1 MTEIVSK
8 KCFEENINRTARIEQ
23 CKCNE
28 RPPGQGGSDCI
39 GKWKDE
45 KDKAKRVLDEAIAT
59 VQAESDALKYA
70 LEWEGKLKSY
80 SNSIYKSAEVAD
92 KLARQIKGFKAQV
105 GLVCINAE
113 CTTQALE
120 QLFCQ
125 VKEIFEPC
133 ARELTTV
140 MDRLIE
146 CLRCITDP
154 ALVRDEGILKV
165 LQEFD
170 LKLRELAAMQ
180 LDCLKLIIEALK
192 CANVLFYAICPAT
205 GDKTAEEEYFCDSL
219 SDELKALC
227 EMLGVHIKDD
237 EDNADCDG
245 VSEIEAL
252 GCSMLSDDCKSGSA
266 ALLQLVPVPKFPLT
280 EDPYYTNTECQYQ
293 KAQEDKNAKKE
304 NLDKAKKEKESA
316 QACYDSLVKAIETA
330 EKTKVGK

>member
-8 KCFEENINRTARIEQ
+8 KCFEENINRAARIEE

-28 RPPGQGGSDCI
+28 RPPGQGGSGCI

-80 SNSIYKSAEVAD
+80 FDSIYKSAEAAD

-133 ARELTTV
+133 VRELTTV
-140 MDRLIE
+140 MDRVIE

-165 LQEFD
+165 LQEFY

-180 LDCLKLIIEALK
+180 VDCLKLIIEALK
-192 CANVLFYAICPAT
+192 CANILYYAICPAT
-205 GDKTAEEEYFCDSL
+205 GDKATEEEYRCDSL
-219 SDELKALC
+219 RDELNAMC
-227 EMLGVHIKDD
+227 EMLGVSIKDD
-237 EDNADCDG
+237 VDDAHCDDDP
-245 VSEIEAL
+245 ITKAL
-252 GCSMLSDDCKSGSA
+252 SCALLSVDCKDDASPS
-266 ALLQLVPVPKFPLT
+266 LELVPVPKFPLT
-280 EDPYYTNTECQYQ
+280 EDLYYTNTECQYQ

-304 NLDKAKKEKESA
+304 NLDKAKKEKEGA
-316 QACYDSLVKAIETA
+316 QACYDSLVRAIETA
-330 EKTKVGK
+330 EKTKIGK